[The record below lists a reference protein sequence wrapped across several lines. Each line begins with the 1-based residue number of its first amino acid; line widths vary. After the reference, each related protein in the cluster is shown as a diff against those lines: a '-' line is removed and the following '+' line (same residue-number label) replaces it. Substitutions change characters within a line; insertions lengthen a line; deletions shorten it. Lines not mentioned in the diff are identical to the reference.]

1 MRTVLKT
8 DKAPAA
14 IGPYSQ
20 GIATDNLVFVSGQIP
35 VDPET
40 GKMADDVS
48 AQTKQVME
56 NLRAVLAAAK
66 TDLSRVV
73 KATIFL
79 TDINDFS
86 NVNAVYASYFDEAP
100 PARST
105 VAVAA
110 LPLGAKV
117 EIEVIALRTQDSPD
131 PQRS

>member
-40 GKMADDVS
+40 GKMADDIS

-73 KATIFL
+73 KSTIFL